1 MSTDTPCGCFPQP
14 QDDVKLTTWQ
24 YGKTKADK
32 DLPVLYLGLMIVP
45 FLAMMALP
53 FLPKL

>member
-1 MSTDTPCGCFPQP
+1 MQP